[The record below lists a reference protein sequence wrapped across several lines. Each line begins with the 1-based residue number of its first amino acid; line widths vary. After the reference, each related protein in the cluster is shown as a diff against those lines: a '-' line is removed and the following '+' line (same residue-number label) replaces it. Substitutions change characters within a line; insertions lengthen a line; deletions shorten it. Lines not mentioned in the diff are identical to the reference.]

1 MRTSAERS
9 SAQASAGTLRQRPIA
24 REDLNAGRR
33 EVRATARAPVL
44 VRLDERLAETAV
56 HGIQEPPGSL
66 VANAH
71 CATCGCDQSC
81 LRNHSSRS
89 ALPRPKAVAE
99 IAIVLRNQLRRQ
111 WCKAN
116 RRAPLRWIGSK
127 ARSSSSGLLF
137 ASMRFHWSTG
147 AIDLRHRRGG
157 RAHCLG
163 LPHRQ
168 LGLCKLHQPARTA
181 KISDPVKLP

>member
-33 EVRATARAPVL
+33 EVRAAARAPVL

-127 ARSSSSGLLF
+127 ARTSSS
-137 ASMRFHWSTG
+137 ASSLRRCASTG
-147 AIDLRHRRGG
+147 LPERSICDIGGVAGPIVSGFLIVSLGYANCTNPPGQRKSAI
-157 RAHCLG
+157 
-163 LPHRQ
+163 P
-168 LGLCKLHQPARTA
+168 
-181 KISDPVKLP
+181 